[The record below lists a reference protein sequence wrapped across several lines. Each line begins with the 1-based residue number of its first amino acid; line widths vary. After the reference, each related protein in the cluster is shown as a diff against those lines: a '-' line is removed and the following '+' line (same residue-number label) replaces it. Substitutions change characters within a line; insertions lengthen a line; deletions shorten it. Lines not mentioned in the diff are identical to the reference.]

1 MSLSDCPKCWDT
13 PCTCGHEY
21 RDWDW
26 GKKIE
31 LIRAV
36 IGDEPS
42 PQTHPDLNRNLT
54 LQATACFLLGQTLDK
69 LREPQAGVQD
79 RPHRIQRTTKGLVL
93 RKGDVNPQGGQDLIL
108 GTDFGEINV
117 LGQLLPF
124 EGRGIPEGTALSLV
138 ITGYK
143 N

>member
-26 GKKIE
+26 DKKIE
-31 LIRAV
+31 LIRAI
-36 IGDEPS
+36 IGEEPS
-42 PQTHPDLNRNLT
+42 PQTHPDLNRSLT

-69 LREPQAGVQD
+69 LREPQVGAVD
-79 RPHRIQRTTKGLVL
+79 RPQRIQRTTKCVVR
-93 RKGDVNPQGGQDLIL
+93 RKGDVNHAGGQDLVVS
-108 GTDFGEINV
+108 TDFGEINV
-117 LGQLLPF
+117 LAQLLPF
-124 EGRGIPEGTALSLV
+124 EGRGILEGTPLSLV

-143 N
+143 G